1 MTDKILVT
9 DDGAIRT
16 IRMNR
21 PEKKNALTRAMYD
34 GITGALREADSNDA
48 IRCVLLAGA
57 PGVFCAGNDI
67 SDFLN
72 ASEGGLDPRGHS
84 FLKTLAGCQKPLVAA
99 VGGLAVGV
107 GVTML
112 LHCDHVVAAVEATF
126 TTPFVK
132 LGLIPE
138 AASTLLA
145 PMRMGHARAFSLLIM
160 GRPLSAADAKDAG
173 MVNTV

>member
-1 MTDKILVT
+1 MTDNVLVT

-34 GITGALREADSNDA
+34 GITRALHEADSNDA

-72 ASEGGLDPRGHS
+72 ASEGDSTRAAIVFSRRWPAAKNRWSPRSAGLPSG
-84 FLKTLAGCQKPLVAA
+84 
-99 VGGLAVGV
+99 
-107 GVTML
+107 
-112 LHCDHVVAAVEATF
+112 
-126 TTPFVK
+126 
-132 LGLIPE
+132 
-138 AASTLLA
+138 
-145 PMRMGHARAFSLLIM
+145 
-160 GRPLSAADAKDAG
+160 SA
-173 MVNTV
+173 